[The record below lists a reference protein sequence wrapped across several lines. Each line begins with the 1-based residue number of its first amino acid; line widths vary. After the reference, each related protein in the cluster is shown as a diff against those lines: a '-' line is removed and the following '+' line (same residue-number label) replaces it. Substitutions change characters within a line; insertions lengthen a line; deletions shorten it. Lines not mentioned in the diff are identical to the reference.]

1 MPRSSHLL
9 PDLGTYQQEL
19 AEVKPVARLELSG
32 RALTLGEAEEARND
46 LRLSG
51 IGTMH
56 QTAGE

>member
-1 MPRSSHLL
+1 ML

>member
-1 MPRSSHLL
+1 MLS
-9 PDLGTYQQEL
+9 DLSTYLQEL
-19 AEVKPVARLELSG
+19 AEGKPVAQLGLSG

-56 QTAGE
+56 QAAGEYLP